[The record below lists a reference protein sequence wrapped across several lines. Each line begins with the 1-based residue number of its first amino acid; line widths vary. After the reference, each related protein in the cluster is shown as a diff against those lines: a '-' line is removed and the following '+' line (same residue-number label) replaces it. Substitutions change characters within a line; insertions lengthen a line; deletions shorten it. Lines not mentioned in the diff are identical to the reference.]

1 MSNTHRVTVELP
13 SSLGVASRHSYC
25 FQYFCSQ
32 NDRITRRVIL
42 RTALSLK
49 TSSVHVTRLQPQCGT
64 PQNFYHP
71 HFSVVVSA
79 KCSELAQHLRLIGSG
94 SFNLKKS
101 AKKSED
107 VCVSFSV
114 CGVKWL
120 FRQRRVNSRPFKVN
134 VIYTSFILLT
144 SLHVTTRKVLYG
156 ARII

>member
-1 MSNTHRVTVELP
+1 MWAAEFAW
-13 SSLGVASRHSYC
+13 GG
-25 FQYFCSQ
+25 F
-32 NDRITRRVIL
+32 
-42 RTALSLK
+42 TALLVFSIFLLAEWPYYTK
-49 TSSVHVTRLQPQCGT
+49 SHFENCSFLENEFRLRDKASASILEWDVGT

-79 KCSELAQHLRLIGSG
+79 KCSELSHHLRLIGSG

-134 VIYTSFILLT
+134 VIYTSFVLLT
-144 SLHVTTRKVLYG
+144 KSACNDPKSVVR
-156 ARII
+156 R